1 MAIRSS
7 AVAVPTTG
15 KNAVATTPHA
25 INSSVLSAPF
35 LERTRRVLERQR
47 ALYRSPAAARH
58 ASDAVFRDLL
68 AEAEGTYF
76 GRKHGLA
83 AVRTRRDW
91 KAAIP
96 VRRYEEFEPYIA
108 KILDGDINVLTRS
121 TPYAVLKT
129 SGSSGRP
136 KLIPTTRHWR
146 DRYRG
151 PALYGQWGLYFEKIG
166 LDQAAGT
173 SVLDLSWARS
183 ISSGSAD
190 EYRAYCISQRPAAV
204 SSADWLPPWY
214 QESWFAEFEGED
226 YPAGLYRKLRLLA
239 TADVRIIV
247 ALNPSK
253 IVGLADVLATR
264 SAELIADVHD
274 GSLAGG
280 PLHHPGDPAAA
291 RRLEQSC
298 VASGGALRLSDLWPG
313 LALVVSWNSASAA
326 LYRPW
331 LEKVTPGV
339 AKLPFSATGT
349 EGIVTMPIDDHPA
362 AGPLA
367 VDLGLYE
374 FAEDDADDGGD
385 LKPDVATLDYHELE
399 VGRTYR
405 LVMSQANG
413 LCRYDLGDR
422 YHVVDRIGAVPQ
434 LDFVGRS
441 GFVSSFTGE
450 KLAEEDVYRAVHLAL
465 GERSAPWAMFTCV
478 PVWATPPGYTLAIEW
493 PPGAGTAT
501 AGFAD
506 RLDAALRELN
516 MEYAEKR
523 NSDRLT
529 PIAVLPVTPGAFRAV
544 EERRR
549 RSGASPAQLKH
560 HWIQRNDDI
569 LPYLRDAT
577 APLT

>member
-1 MAIRSS
+1 MPA
-7 AVAVPTTG
+7 TG
-15 KNAVATTPHA
+15 KGALAIDRRA
-25 INSSVLSAPF
+25 INSSVLSTPF
-35 LERTRRVLERQR
+35 IERTRRALEERR
-47 ALYRSPAAARH
+47 VLYRSPAAARR

-68 AEAEGTYF
+68 VEAEGTYF

-83 AVRTRRDW
+83 AVRTRQDW

-96 VRRYEEFEPYIA
+96 IRRYEEFETYIA
-108 KILDGDINVLTRS
+108 KILDGDTNVLTRS
-121 TPYAVLKT
+121 SPYAVLKT

-146 DRYRG
+146 NRYRG
-151 PALYGQWGLYFEKIG
+151 PALYSQWGLYFEKIG
-166 LDQAAGT
+166 FERAAGA

-183 ISSGSAD
+183 ISSGSTA
-190 EYRAYCISQRPAAV
+190 EYRTYCISQRPTAV

-214 QESWFAEFEGED
+214 QESWFVEGEGED
-226 YPAGLYRKLRLLA
+226 YPTGLYRKMRLLA
-239 TADVRIIV
+239 TADVRMIV

-253 IVGLADVLATR
+253 IVGLAEVLAAR

-274 GSLAGG
+274 GTLAGE
-280 PLHHPGDPAAA
+280 PLHHPGDPVAA
-291 RRLEQSC
+291 RRLEQAC
-298 VASGGALRLSDLWPG
+298 VASGGALGLSDLWPDLG
-313 LALVVSWNSASAA
+313 LVVSWNSASAG

-331 LEKVTPGV
+331 LEKVTPGI

-374 FAEDDADDGGD
+374 FAEDDGDDGGE

-405 LVMSQANG
+405 LVLSQASG
-413 LCRYDLGDR
+413 LYRYDLGDR
-422 YHVVDRIGAVPQ
+422 FQVLDRIGAVPR

-441 GFVSSFTGE
+441 GFISSFTGE
-450 KLAEEDVYRAVHLAL
+450 KLTEEDVYRAVHLAL
-465 GERSAPWAMFTCV
+465 GERSASCAMFTCI
-478 PVWATPPGYTLAIEW
+478 PVWAEPPGYTLAIEW
-493 PPGAGTAT
+493 PPGTAT
-501 AGFAD
+501 PTSEFAG
-506 RLDAALRELN
+506 RLDAALRDLN
-516 MEYAEKR
+516 VEYAEKR
-523 NSDRLT
+523 RSDRLT
-529 PIAVLPVTPGAFRAV
+529 PISVLLIATGAFRAV
-544 EERRR
+544 EEQRR

-577 APLT
+577 ASVA